1 MAKTPLEKQ
10 GIFNLFK
17 MNDKCKYSLDQ
28 NLNNVNMLRSVLSC
42 ITGSDPKYIKN

>member
-1 MAKTPLEKQ
+1 
-10 GIFNLFK
+10 